1 MEDYN
6 KEELRKRRPLNYF
19 SIVLAVIFIFMAFY
33 LLISK

>member
-19 SIVLAVIFIFMAFY
+19 SIVLAIIFIILAFY
-33 LLISK
+33 LLNSK